1 MIAHRQEKAMRN
13 ALMLSAQPEDAGH
26 LALID
31 NDVLTMEF
39 SVDDTFGI

>member
-13 ALMLSAQPEDAGH
+13 ALMLSAQPEDAG

-31 NDVLTMEF
+31 IDGLTMEF
-39 SVDDTFGI
+39 SVDDTCSL